1 MPGLTEES
9 KILLE
14 QTMNLIS
21 NINTEEII
29 KKIDMW
35 LGVKVA
41 TGEVH
46 LGKERLRE
54 IIEIRMLRPCPKCEG
69 NFDIN
74 NICNLCKGTGEV
86 NGVGEEKFF
95 LSKARTAQT

>member
-9 KILLE
+9 KAFLDQVME
-14 QTMNLIS
+14 LIS
-21 NINTEEII
+21 DVNVEEKITR
-29 KKIDMW
+29 IDMW

-41 TGEVH
+41 NTEVYLGE
-46 LGKERLRE
+46 KRLKE
-54 IIEIRMLRPCPKCEG
+54 IIGIRMLRPCPKCEG

-86 NGVGEEKFF
+86 NGVGEEKHF
-95 LSKARTAQT
+95 LSKTRAAQT